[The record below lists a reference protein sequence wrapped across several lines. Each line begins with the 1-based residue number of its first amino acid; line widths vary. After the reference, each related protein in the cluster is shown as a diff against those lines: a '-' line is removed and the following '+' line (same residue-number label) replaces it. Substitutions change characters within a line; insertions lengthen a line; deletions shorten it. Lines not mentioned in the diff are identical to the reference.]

1 MSILLFYLEE
11 ATHSSH
17 AHMAAIAP
25 FVVGVYL
32 GVNEEMKAQVRP
44 TLKIGLEPVIFL
56 LKTFP
61 L

>member
-1 MSILLFYLEE
+1 MSILLFNWEE
-11 ATHSSH
+11 ATHRSH

-25 FVVGVYL
+25 FVVGEY
-32 GVNEEMKAQVRP
+32 VNEDMMAQDRP
-44 TLKIGLEPVIFL
+44 TLKTGLEPVICL

>member
-25 FVVGVYL
+25 FVVGEYL
-32 GVNEEMKAQVRP
+32 DVNEDMMAQDRP
-44 TLKIGLEPVIFL
+44 TLKTGLEPVICL